1 LNCLYNIRKGT
12 LTPERSQ
19 EYLHFM
25 EDGLRRVQRIVRQLL
40 DFSQQ
45 REPELA
51 LTNLHPIIDRVVVLT
66 EHVFTS
72 KHGTLRKVYDKT
84 LPPVMV
90 DAHMIEQVIM
100 NLILNAVHAL
110 PEGGQV
116 TLRTRKQE
124 DGWEIEVED
133 TGCGIPLEIR
143 PHIFDPFFTTKG
155 TGEGTGLG
163 LSVSLGIV
171 QRHGGEML
179 VDSEEGKGTRFTVRL
194 PLFRSRAT
202 TPAKVWT

>member
-1 LNCLYNIRKGT
+1 T

-40 DFSQQ
+40 DFSRQ

-51 LTNLHPIIDRVVVLT
+51 LTDLHPILDRVLVLT
-66 EHVFTS
+66 EHVFLA
-72 KHGTLRKVYDKT
+72 KHATLNKDYDQT

-90 DAHMIEQVIM
+90 DAHMIEQVMM
-100 NLILNAVHAL
+100 NLILNAVQSL
-110 PEGGQV
+110 KEGGQV
-116 TLRTRKQE
+116 TVRTRKQE
-124 DGWEIEVED
+124 EGWEIEVED
-133 TGCGIPLEIR
+133 TGCGISSEIR

-171 QRHGGEML
+171 QQHGGEML
-179 VDSEEGKGTRFTVRL
+179 VDSEEGKGTRFTVRF
-194 PLFRSRAT
+194 PLARSRAG
-202 TPAKVWT
+202 TPVKVGT